1 MNKLSSL
8 SALIATLLA
17 ASVSF
22 NASAAPISTDTAT
35 TPASTA
41 ADSFHHPNNASPT
54 VIFVHGAF
62 ADSSSW
68 NVEISVLRS
77 AGYSVIAYANPLR
90 GIANDAAGLD
100 ALVKSVDGPVVLVGH
115 SYAGMVVSQVA
126 AQEPSV
132 KAVVYVAALIPVV
145 GESTND
151 LVTKFPGSELVSA
164 NLHSVAAAGGQ
175 TDVYINQ
182 DKYGTVYAGGLSQPD
197 ISVAAA
203 GERPLAAAAF
213 AEAATLAAPA
223 SVPKWEIVATQ
234 DHAVPTQVQEF
245 MANRAGAK
253 IVRTK
258 SGHDV
263 PAARPFVVTEVVEQ
277 AIAAASK

>member
-1 MNKLSSL
+1 MNKLSIL
-8 SALIATLLA
+8 GAAIATFLTASIGLNA
-17 ASVSF
+17 AATTAPAVT
-22 NASAAPISTDTAT
+22 ASA
-35 TPASTA
+35 PASGA
-41 ADSFHHPNNASPT
+41 ADGFHRPAHTSPT

-68 NVEISVLRS
+68 NVEIGLLRN
-77 AGYSVIAYANPLR
+77 AGYPVIAYANPLR

-100 ALVKSVDGPVVLVGH
+100 ELVKSVDGPVVLVGH

-126 AQEPSV
+126 AQEATV
-132 KAVVYVAALIPVV
+132 KAIVYVAALIPEV

-151 LVTKFPGSELVSA
+151 LVTKFPGSELVSE
-164 NLHSVAAAGGQ
+164 NLHSIATSDGQ

-182 DKYGTVYAGGLSQPD
+182 DKYGTVYAGGLSQAD

-213 AEAATLAAPA
+213 AEKATLAAPA
-223 SVPKWEIVATQ
+223 SIPKWEIVATQ
-234 DHAVPTQVQEF
+234 DHAIPTQAEEF
-245 MANRAGAK
+245 MANRAGAR
-253 IVRTK
+253 IVRTE

-263 PAARPFVVTEVVEQ
+263 PAAQPFVVARVIAA
-277 AIAAASK
+277 AIAAAGK

>member
-1 MNKLSSL
+1 M
-8 SALIATLLA
+8 
-17 ASVSF
+17 
-22 NASAAPISTDTAT
+22 
-35 TPASTA
+35 
-41 ADSFHHPNNASPT
+41 
-54 VIFVHGAF
+54 
-62 ADSSSW
+62 
-68 NVEISVLRS
+68 LRS

-100 ALVKSVDGPVVLVGH
+100 ALVKSVNGPVVLVGH

-126 AQEPSV
+126 AEEPSV
-132 KAVVYVAALIPVV
+132 KAVVYVAALIPVA

-164 NLHSVAAAGGQ
+164 NLHSVAAPDGQ

-197 ISVAAA
+197 ITVAAA

-213 AEAATLAAPA
+213 AEPATLAAPA

-245 MANRAGAK
+245 MANRAGAR

-263 PAARPFVVTEVVEQ
+263 PAAQPFVVAEVVQE